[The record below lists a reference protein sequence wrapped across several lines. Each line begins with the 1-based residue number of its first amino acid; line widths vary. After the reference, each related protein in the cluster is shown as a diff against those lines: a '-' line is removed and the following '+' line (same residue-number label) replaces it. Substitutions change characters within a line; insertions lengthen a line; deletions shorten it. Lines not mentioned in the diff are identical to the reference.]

1 MANIK
6 EQIVKFAIDDL
17 SRFKD
22 DDNPD
27 LALGKMLFLSTRPNS
42 HHLDISEE
50 VLMKYADSIIGKWI
64 VAEYDKW
71 LNDVTTHVNEEVIVG
86 IVPHDAKVEFVR
98 ADDGYLDAYVN
109 CVISKLYATNVYDI
123 FLKDNFRNVSVEMVT
138 DVDADIGGEVHYFDI
153 KATTLLGKY
162 INPSVPKANI
172 QIVKFSEKTANEYY
186 SLWADKEDKKSMAK
200 KYKIDKSEKAMSN
213 DDWSNVDKTVLR
225 NKILEA
231 ENTAE
236 LVNAVYLKVE
246 EGWQDAPSEKLG
258 YPVMQLKGDTFVYN
272 RNALANAKAR
282 ATQQNETE
290 VLNKLDKIY
299 AKLKL
304 NDTQQ
309 GESKMAEETTTK
321 LSEDEKDDKNII
333 MGDKCAEKCAE
344 ETKSAECADCG
355 KKLAEETED
364 DKDVKDKQED
374 ESDDDKEDDDNKEV
388 DLADDCK
395 KELAD
400 LEAKCAEY
408 ESKCKEYEAKCAE
421 YETQKANFE
430 AKLAEL
436 QLFKDNTENAQ
447 KDAIVTATLAQVKNY
462 MSEENYA
469 KCAES
474 SKEYTLETVNA
485 WRNEV
490 LASIATNVLNAK
502 MSENSEEHIEMDIP
516 KEDEKHGLWD

>member
-1 MANIK
+1 
-6 EQIVKFAIDDL
+6 
-17 SRFKD
+17 
-22 DDNPD
+22 
-27 LALGKMLFLSTRPNS
+27 
-42 HHLDISEE
+42 
-50 VLMKYADSIIGKWI
+50 
-64 VAEYDKW
+64 
-71 LNDVTTHVNEEVIVG
+71 
-86 IVPHDAKVEFVR
+86 
-98 ADDGYLDAYVN
+98 
-109 CVISKLYATNVYDI
+109 
-123 FLKDNFRNVSVEMVT
+123 MVT

-321 LSEDEKDDKNII
+321 LSEDEKDDKNIV
-333 MGDKCAEKCAE
+333 MEEDKAEDAK
-344 ETKSAECADCG
+344 TAECADCDT
-355 KKLAEETED
+355 KKLA
-364 DKDVKDKQED
+364 
-374 ESDDDKEDDDNKEV
+374 ESDDDKEDDKQDDKSE
-388 DLADDCK
+388 DGEDDADDEKDAELAECKGKLAD
-395 KELAD
+395 A
-400 LEAKCAEY
+400 EAKCAEY

-469 KCAES
+469 KCAEN
-474 SKEYTLETVNA
+474 SKKYTLETVNA

-490 LASIATNVLNAK
+490 LASITTNVLNAK